1 MCANY
6 QPPAAQTVRDKF
18 NALPVEF
25 LFKPETYP
33 GYDAPVLLASDA
45 APDELVPVRAMFG
58 LVPHWAKDTKIS
70 RQTYN
75 ARSETIAK
83 LNSYR
88 TPWKNRQFCLVPV
101 NAFYEPNYELGK
113 PVRWA
118 IKRLDDER

>member
-88 TPWKNRQFCLVPV
+88 TPWKKPPV
-101 NAFYEPNYELGK
+101 LLGAGECFLRTELRAGQASAVGHK
-113 PVRWA
+113 AAR
-118 IKRLDDER
+118 